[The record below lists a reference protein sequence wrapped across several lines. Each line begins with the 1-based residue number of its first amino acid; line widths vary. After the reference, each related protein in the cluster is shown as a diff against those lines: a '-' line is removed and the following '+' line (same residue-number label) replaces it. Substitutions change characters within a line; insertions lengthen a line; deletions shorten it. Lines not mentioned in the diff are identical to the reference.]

1 MTLNRGD
8 LELLDSPRGLAPR
21 ATSCALSVPA
31 PGRHGRRRLRVVTC
45 HSERAK
51 DERYGGDPGSHMCAV
66 KQSLCAV
73 QAVCANALVLGN
85 VARDLDVMLW
95 GRGVFVW
102 VCCPGAVWER
112 SRNSSE
118 CQFLEIEFRG
128 ITTAFPSVPPSVC
141 APCDF

>member
-1 MTLNRGD
+1 MVGQVGRGWRWRNAGSD
-8 LELLDSPRGLAPR
+8 DAVHTVWGDAGAVRAACTNADAVLA
-21 ATSCALSVPA
+21 ACGGAGTVQ
-31 PGRHGRRRLRVVTC
+31 VTC
-45 HSERAK
+45 SEA
-51 DERYGGDPGSHMCAV
+51 DVVQAACDDAG
-66 KQSLCAV
+66 AV

-118 CQFLEIEFRG
+118 CQFLEIEFHG